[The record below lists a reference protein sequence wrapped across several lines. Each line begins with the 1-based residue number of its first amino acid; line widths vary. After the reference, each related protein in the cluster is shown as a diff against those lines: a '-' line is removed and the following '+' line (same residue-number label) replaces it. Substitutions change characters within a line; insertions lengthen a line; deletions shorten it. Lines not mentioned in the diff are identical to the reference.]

1 MNSPARRLEV
11 WRGDILN
18 IGMLSEPNLAT
29 NVRCYYWLENAVV
42 KNLGDYLAAIVLDAL
57 GYRCVNRGYPDPQVR
72 NPGRC
77 LLAIGSVLCN
87 YTFGQISESVDVW
100 GCGWRGTPLSA
111 AVVGRMQIHAVRGPR
126 TATGLGLPANTPLGD
141 PALLLPQLKAMSIT
155 HHGRTLVAP
164 HFFRI
169 DQIGAIQRCKLT
181 GCDELLSIRV
191 IGTPSPGL
199 RILPRGLP
207 EMVRAWVQLGIP
219 VRTAWQAIHR
229 IAGAAF
235 VLTGSLHG
243 AILAQAYGV
252 PWAAFDDG
260 YVDVPEKWYD
270 WADYLGVQI
279 RFVSTLA
286 EGAQWWQT
294 EGRNGAIR
302 DLAPLLSAFPYPIS
316 SEIRQQCNQARSS
329 HP

>member
-1 MNSPARRLEV
+1 MNST
-11 WRGDILN
+11 
-18 IGMLSEPNLAT
+18 T
-29 NVRCYYWLENAVV
+29 NVRCYYWREDAVV

-57 GYRCVNRGYPDPQVR
+57 GYHCVNRGYPDPQVL

-77 LLAIGSVLCN
+77 LLAIGSVLWER
-87 YTFGQISESVDVW
+87 TFERISEPVDVW

-111 AVVGRMQIHAVRGPR
+111 AVMERVQIHAVRGPR
-126 TATGLGLPANTPLGD
+126 TVTGLALPANTPLGD
-141 PALLLPQLKAMSIT
+141 PALLLPQLKAMDIR
-155 HHGRTLVAP
+155 HHGRTLVVP

-169 DQIGAIQRCKLT
+169 DQISALQRCHLT

-191 IGTPSPGL
+191 IGTSIPGL
-199 RILPRGLP
+199 RLLPRQLAGI
-207 EMVRAWVQLGIP
+207 VRAWVQLGIP
-219 VRTAWQAIHR
+219 VRTVWQTIHR

-270 WADYLGVQI
+270 WADYLGIQI

-316 SEIRQQCNQARSS
+316 SEVRRLCNQALSS

>member
-1 MNSPARRLEV
+1 MNS
-11 WRGDILN
+11 
-18 IGMLSEPNLAT
+18 T
-29 NVRCYYWLENAVV
+29 KNVRCYYWQENAVA

-57 GYRCVNRGYPDPQVR
+57 GYRCVNRGYPGPQVL

-87 YTFGQISESVDVW
+87 YTFKQISEPVDVW

-111 AVVGRMQIHAVRGPR
+111 DVMERVQIHAVRGPR
-126 TATGLGLPANTPLGD
+126 TVAGLGLPADTVLGD
-141 PALLLPQLKAMSIT
+141 PALLLPQLKAMAIK
-155 HHGRTLVAP
+155 HHGRTLVVP

-169 DQIGAIQRCKLT
+169 DRVSARQRCDLT

-191 IGTPSPGL
+191 IGTSMPGL
-199 RILPRGLP
+199 RVLLRQLPG
-207 EMVRAWVQLGIP
+207 MVRAWVQRGIP
-219 VRTAWQAIHR
+219 MRTPWQAIHR

-252 PWAAFDDG
+252 PWAAYDDG

-270 WADYLGVQI
+270 WADYLGIQI

-302 DLAPLLSAFPYPIS
+302 DLAPLLAAFPYPIS
-316 SEIRQQCNQARSS
+316 SELRQQCNQARSS